1 MKPPPTIIVQRI
13 AEACVFISP
22 SPSLLNAKIVG
33 NIIELNSPMNNKLH
47 IDNSP
52 SALIEMRMSRMTID
66 EESISTLAGAN
77 TLVRYAHIK
86 RPIIAFP
93 Q

>member
-13 AEACVFISP
+13 AEDCVFISR
-22 SPSLLNAKIVG
+22 PSLLKAKIVG
-33 NIIELNSPMNNKLH
+33 NIIELNNPMSNKLH

-52 SALIEMRMSRMTID
+52 SVLIEMRISRITIA
-66 EESISTLAGAN
+66 EKSISTLAGAT
-77 TLVRYAHIK
+77 TLVRYAPIK
-86 RPIIAFP
+86 RPIIALP